1 VSGRAETRFAPSPT
15 GKLHVGNA
23 RVALVNWL
31 FARKTG
37 GGFLLRLDDTD
48 AGRSTAE
55 FAAAIER
62 DLAWLGLGW
71 DRFVRQSDRLAEY
84 AAAAERLKAAGRLYP
99 CYETEDELKLKRGLD
114 RAAGRPPR
122 YDRAALALSADER
135 RALEAQGRRPH
146 WRFLLRDETVA
157 WDDLVRGPQRI
168 EAHEVSDPVLIR
180 SDGGVLYTL
189 SSVVDDIAF
198 GISHVVRGED
208 HVTNTAVQIELFQAL
223 GAALPVFAHL
233 PHVLDADGA
242 PLSKRL
248 GSVGIESVRA
258 AGIEPEALASLL
270 ARLGTSRP
278 VEPFAGLAPLVADFD
293 WRHFSRSPPRFDP
306 AELALLNARLLHAL
320 PYAAAKPRL
329 AALGLADPGEDF
341 WLAVRGNLARLSDAR
356 EWWRVV
362 RGVAPPVIADAS
374 FADAARA
381 TLPAA
386 PLGPESWAAW
396 TRALGAATGRKGKAL
411 FQPLRLALTGKE
423 TGPEMKALLPLI
435 GRERVLKRL
444 SGEAA

>member
-1 VSGRAETRFAPSPT
+1 VSGRAATRFAPSPT

-31 FARKTG
+31 FARRTG
-37 GGFLLRLDDTD
+37 GSFLLRLDDTD
-48 AGRSTAE
+48 AERSTAE
-55 FAAAIER
+55 FAAGIER

-71 DRFVRQSDRLAEY
+71 DRFARQSDRLADY
-84 AAAAERLKAAGRLYP
+84 AAAAERLKSAGRLYP

-122 YDRAALALSADER
+122 YDRAALTLTADER
-135 RALEAQGRRPH
+135 RALEAAGRRPH

-157 WDDLVRGPQRI
+157 WDDLVRGAQRI

-198 GISHVVRGED
+198 GITHVVRGED
-208 HVTNTAVQIELFQAL
+208 HVTNTAVQIELFEAL

-233 PHVLDADGA
+233 PHVMDADGA

-248 GSVGIESVRA
+248 GSVGLESLRA
-258 AGIEPEALASLL
+258 AGFEPEALASAL

-278 VEPFAGLAPLVADFD
+278 VEPFLDLAPLVADFD

-306 AELALLNARLLHAL
+306 AELALVNARLLHAL

-329 AALGLADPGEDF
+329 TALGLDAADEAF
-341 WLAVRGNLARLSDAR
+341 WLAVRGNLGRLAEARD
-356 EWWRVV
+356 WWNVV
-362 RGVAPPVIADAS
+362 HGAVAPPPAEPG
-374 FADAARA
+374 FADVARA

-411 FQPLRLALTGKE
+411 FQPLRLALTGRE

-435 GRERVLKRL
+435 GRERALKRL